1 MMMKEENSEI
11 TEVAE
16 VIEAK
21 EEAHTGEEEMIEEL
35 ELEEA
40 EVETLWWML
49 MLSQLF
55 EMLNSQR
62 SKWLL
67 LLRAASILFKRK

>member
-21 EEAHTGEEEMIEEL
+21 EEDHTGEEEMIEEL

-40 EVETLWWML
+40 EVETL
-49 MLSQLF
+49 
-55 EMLNSQR
+55 
-62 SKWLL
+62 
-67 LLRAASILFKRK
+67 